1 MWEGRE
7 EEGKEK
13 EGGEEG
19 RGKDVF
25 MRENEGKHI
34 WLESCQK
41 HTKFYNF

>member
-7 EEGKEK
+7 EEGEEEGGE

-25 MRENEGKHI
+25 MRENEGKHK

-41 HTKFYNF
+41 HTKK